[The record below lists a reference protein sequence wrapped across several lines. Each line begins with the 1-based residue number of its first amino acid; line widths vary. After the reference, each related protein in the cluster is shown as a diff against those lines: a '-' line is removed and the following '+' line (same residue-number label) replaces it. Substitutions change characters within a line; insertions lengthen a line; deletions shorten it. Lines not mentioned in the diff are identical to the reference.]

1 MGYSP
6 LGPGALPQRRV
17 VWIQEGTD
25 DQTSLWLTKLQAWC
39 CLDLAQVEPSGP
51 GSWTS
56 ELTESDEGAHLQGPT
71 AAAAAAAESLQSCLT
86 LCDPMDCSPPGSSVH
101 GII

>member
-1 MGYSP
+1 MTHSCR
-6 LGPGALPQRRV
+6 L
-17 VWIQEGTD
+17 QEGTD

-56 ELTESDEGAHLQGPT
+56 ELTESDEGAHLQGGLKDT
-71 AAAAAAAESLQSCLT
+71 RLKAFSHHTQSLHPSL
-86 LCDPMDCSPPGSSVH
+86 SSITSTRTSYNH
-101 GII
+101 NQD